1 MKLVAGLQI
10 ERRAARRSE
19 LAVDGTVSNDTA
31 QSASVL
37 IEELSTS
44 GFLMLAA
51 VRLNVGDVIRV
62 DLPGIGEHEADIVR
76 QDGVRFGCSFVLP
89 LTADE
94 RGTVIKHFFEAD
106 DERKHRVLSGWHPNS
121 EASAA

>member
-19 LAVDGTVSNDTA
+19 LALDGTVSNDAA

-37 IEELSTS
+37 IEELSTT

-51 VRLNVGDVIRV
+51 VRLDVGDVISV

-94 RGTVIKHFFEAD
+94 RDAVIKHFFEAD
-106 DERKHRVLSGWHPNS
+106 EERQHRMLSGWQPNS

>member
-1 MKLVAGLQI
+1 MKLVVGLQT

-19 LAVDGTVSNDTA
+19 LALDGTVSNDAA

-37 IEELSTS
+37 VEELSTN

-62 DLPGIGEHEADIVR
+62 NLPGIGEHEADIVR
-76 QDGVRFGCSFVLP
+76 QDGVRFGCSFVVP

-94 RGTVIKHFFEAD
+94 RGAVIKHFFEAN
-106 DERKHRVLSGWHPNS
+106 DERQHRMLSGWRPGT
-121 EASAA
+121 EAFAA

>member
-1 MKLVAGLQI
+1 MKLVVGLKT

-19 LAVDGTVSNDTA
+19 VALDGMVSNDAA

-37 IEELSTS
+37 IEELSIN

-62 DLPGIGEHEADIVR
+62 SLPGIGEHEAGIVR
-76 QDGVRFGCSFVLP
+76 QNGVRFGCSFVVP
-89 LTADE
+89 LTAGEQDA
-94 RGTVIKHFFEAD
+94 VIKHFTEAR
-106 DERKHRVLSGWHPNS
+106 DERQHRMLSGWRPGN
-121 EASAA
+121 EAFAA